1 MSIVK
6 TLYEDNHLIA
16 VLKPAGI
23 LTQGDKTGDISLFD
37 EVKNYIKENKN
48 KKTPSNPSGQAGKV
62 FLGLLHRIDRPVSG
76 IILFAKTSKG
86 ASRLS
91 GQFRNRTI
99 EKTYYAIVLG
109 KLKDNKG
116 VLKNNLIKDKK
127 LKKARVKSV
136 CQSTLGMSRGLSEQI
151 GESHLYYEVVKF
163 NDEYSLLKI
172 KIDTGKFHQIRVQL
186 AAAGFPIFGDVKY
199 GGQKW
204 HNPKTIALCAAELSF
219 MTATNEKRIHLKV
232 GLPEEWR
239 RYIKYVNLSTA

>member
-76 IILFAKTSKG
+76 IIL
-86 ASRLS
+86 
-91 GQFRNRTI
+91 I

-136 CQSTLGMSRGLSEQI
+136 CQSTLGMSRGLS
-151 GESHLYYEVVKF
+151 
-163 NDEYSLLKI
+163 
-172 KIDTGKFHQIRVQL
+172 
-186 AAAGFPIFGDVKY
+186 
-199 GGQKW
+199 
-204 HNPKTIALCAAELSF
+204 
-219 MTATNEKRIHLKV
+219 
-232 GLPEEWR
+232 
-239 RYIKYVNLSTA
+239 